1 MDRNR
6 HELKYYINKSEFEII
21 KGTITQLLKLDTNSG
36 RENEYTISS
45 LYFDDI
51 YNSSFNEKLEG
62 LEIRKKYRIRVYNGN
77 DDNIKLEKKGK
88 RGSMINKQA
97 CKLSRDDYYS
107 ILSGKVNSKKYNNVV
122 YEEFA
127 REMVLNCLRPKVI
140 VEYEREAY
148 VADTSELR
156 ITFDKNLRAVYN
168 SLDLFGRNNA
178 GQHIFPEGIM
188 ILEVKFNSILPDYI
202 RGVLTQ
208 VDKQSLAISKYVI
221 CREKYNEMKGI

>member
-6 HELKYYINKSEFEII
+6 HELKYYINKSEYEII

-122 YEEFA
+122 YEEFT

-168 SLDLFGRNNA
+168 SLDLFGSNNA